1 LKRDIAVVNTKE
13 IDLQEMGTLRDA
25 SQRISQILTRRL
37 SGYLSTLRPLFAPH
51 KVLGE
56 YMESAFSQSVPGA
69 DKNFT
74 EIEEQY
80 KLIARETFN
89 ISSKLGTPLPNIKN
103 EIGIRPWEYL
113 HSLDNDP
120 NQVVRISTPVRW
132 VLSYSGGHTLNDQL
146 IDRTRRESL
155 DVADLKKHLLS
166 SLTLCKLIEHAPD
179 IVQLLSDL
187 RFNVSI
193 EKTSLSG
200 ELPYLIL
207 TSDVPSFRPQDDL
220 IRTTIKLSG
229 KQVFEELIDIDAI
242 RDMVDPLVFALT
254 ENV

>member
-1 LKRDIAVVNTKE
+1 MKRDVTVVNTKE

-25 SQRISQILTRRL
+25 SQRISQLLTRRL

-56 YMESAFSQSVPGA
+56 YMESAFNQAVPGA

-80 KLIARETFN
+80 KYIARETFN
-89 ISSKLGTPLPNIKN
+89 ISSKLGTPIPNIKN

-120 NQVVRISTPVRW
+120 NQVVRISSPVRW
-132 VLSYSGGHTLNDQL
+132 ALSYSGGHTLNDQL
-146 IDRTRRESL
+146 IEKTRSESL
-155 DVADLKKHLLS
+155 DVADVKKHLIN
-166 SLTLCKLIEHAPD
+166 SLTICKLIDHTPD

-207 TSDVPSFRPQDDL
+207 TSDVPAFRPQDDM
-220 IRTTIKLSG
+220 IRTAIKLSG

-242 RDMVDPLVFALT
+242 RDMDDPFVLALIQ
-254 ENV
+254 NM